1 MYNPKGIIV
10 KKKLFYLY
18 TLLCMSNIIQPLQI
32 TLTQEEKRPQEKNLA
47 ITFHL
52 EQKELI
58 LKQTLKI
65 TSDSPHATLSNFS
78 FSQSATKQFLPE
90 FKDSKEVFDQT
101 FTVNMIATCSTTD
114 HVKTKLYITYLPLPQ
129 NKMEEKTFE
138 ITWNSNQSQ
147 THTIPSTITHK
158 YHQDQTKGKRSY
170 LESFQNIIQT
180 TESPWIRIF
189 FIFLLGLLL
198 SLTPCIYPMIP
209 ITIGILHRNGKKSVM
224 HNFLGSICYAV
235 GLATTFAVMGL
246 LAALAGASFGN
257 LLSQPIFVI
266 VLTLFIGFMSLS
278 MIGIVDL
285 PIPAFMKNNATV
297 NSAFGPF
304 LSAFLFGLLSGSFA
318 SPCVSPGLALVLTI
332 VATIGNVFAGFWL
345 LFAFGIGMSIPL
357 IIIGTFSTSLQM
369 LPRAGMWM
377 VEVKKAL
384 GFVMLATCFYYL
396 SNILS
401 PYMISWVLVMYL
413 TFAALFYILDAQK
426 SIDNQTKTI
435 KSLVGIILLAFAIFM
450 GYRASGNNH
459 ISTTNTEQGVTW
471 AKNYETGLAQAKE
484 QHKLLLLDFW
494 ANHCTI
500 CKAIEKKLFHKQ
512 IVAQGLDSEI
522 VFVKV
527 DCSSSHNHE
536 ASNLKHQ
543 FMIIGQPAILIIN
556 PENETILK
564 QWSSEPYNMTPKEFV
579 QAVKNIK
586 A

>member
-1 MYNPKGIIV
+1 MKQKI
-10 KKKLFYLY
+10 FYILA
-18 TLLCMSNIIQPLQI
+18 LLCLSNITQSLQI
-32 TLTQEEKRPQEKNLA
+32 TLTQEEKNLQQKDLA
-47 ITFHL
+47 ITFNL
-52 EQKELI
+52 NPEEKI

-65 TSDSPHATLSNFS
+65 TSDSPHTTLSDVS
-78 FSQSATKQFLPE
+78 FSIPATKHFLAE
-90 FKDSKEVFDQT
+90 FKDSKEIFDQT
-101 FTVNMIATCSTTD
+101 FTIFITATCQIEEPI
-114 HVKTKLYITYLPLPQ
+114 KTKIYMSYLPLPQ
-129 NKMEEKTFE
+129 NKMEEKAFE
-138 ITWNSNQSQ
+138 INWNTNHAKKYSQSSP
-147 THTIPSTITHK
+147 TSHK
-158 YHQDQTKGKRSY
+158 YHPSHEKTKKSY
-170 LESFQNIIQT
+170 LESFQNIIKT
-180 TESPWIRIF
+180 TDNPWIRIF

-209 ITIGILHRNGKKSVM
+209 ITIGILHRNGKQSVFY
-224 HNFLGSICYAV
+224 NFLGSLCYAI
-235 GLATTFAVMGL
+235 GLSTTFAIMGL

-266 VLTLFIGFMSLS
+266 FLTIFIGFMSLS
-278 MIGIVDL
+278 MIGIVDM
-285 PIPAFMKNNATV
+285 PIPSFMKNNATV

-304 LSAFLFGLLSGSFA
+304 LSAFLFGLLSGSIA

-332 VATIGNVFAGFWL
+332 VATIGNIFAGFWL
-345 LFAFGIGMSIPL
+345 LFAFGIGLSVPL

-369 LPRAGMWM
+369 LPRAGQWM

-384 GFVMLATCFYYL
+384 GFIMLATCFYYL

-401 PYMISWVLVMYL
+401 PFMIMWILALYL
-413 TFAALFYILDAQK
+413 LFAAIFYILDAQK
-426 SIDNQTKTI
+426 SIDNQSKTI
-435 KSLVGIILLAFAIFM
+435 KSLIGIILLAFAIFV
-450 GYRASGNNH
+450 GYRASQNN
-459 ISTTNTEQGVTW
+459 INQANTEMGVIW
-471 AKNYETGLAQAKE
+471 AESYEKALAQAKE

-512 IVAQGLDSEI
+512 IVAQGLDADI

-543 FMIIGQPAILIIN
+543 YAVIGQPTILIVN

-579 QAVKNIK
+579 QAVKSIK